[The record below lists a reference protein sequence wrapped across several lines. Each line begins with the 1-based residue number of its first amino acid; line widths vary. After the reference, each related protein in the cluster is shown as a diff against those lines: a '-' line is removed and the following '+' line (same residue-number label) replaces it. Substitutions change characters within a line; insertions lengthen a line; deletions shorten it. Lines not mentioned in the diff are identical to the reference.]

1 MISKFFLGR
10 PVFACVLSILIV
22 LVGGV
27 SLFTLPIEQYPNIV
41 PPQVQVSINF
51 PGASGEVIA
60 ETVAAPLEEQING
73 VENMIYMY
81 SQSSSSGSYVLNV
94 FFKVGADID
103 QALNNVQDRV
113 DVAMSQL
120 PDVVQKEGIIVRK
133 QTPTILL
140 AVAVESPD
148 GRYDDLF
155 VNNYTAIHLVEAIQR
170 LEGVSNAMVINAENY
185 AMRIWLR
192 PDKMAQLGISTNDVI
207 DAIQEQNKDYPLGLL
222 GMPPVVGEV
231 PLTIPVTSLGR
242 LSTPEQYEQI
252 ILRANSDGS
261 TVTIGN
267 IGTVRL
273 GSQSYMVTGQLND
286 RSAAIIAVYQDYGSN
301 ALDVAAAVKQ
311 TMKELSKRF
320 PPGLTYS
327 IPYDT
332 TTYIKVSIDEVERTL
347 FEAALLVAL
356 VVFIFLHSLRATL
369 IPVIAMVVSI
379 IGTFTGMHLLGFS
392 LNTLTLFGLVLSIG
406 IVVDDAIVVVENV
419 ERNMRVK
426 NLNSREAAL
435 AAMRE
440 VSEPIVAIV
449 FVLCAVFVPVAFIGG
464 VAGELYK
471 QFAITISISV
481 VFSGLVALTLSPVLA
496 AYFFKK
502 ARKETKLGDYFN
514 HFMGVLTNIYV
525 KGAEWLLRHW
535 IIGAAIFILSL
546 GALAFLFKIIPT
558 SFVPQEDQGYLF
570 AFADLPDPAS
580 LQRTEEVTNSVEAI
594 VMKNP
599 AVDSFIGLSGFSL
612 LNNIAQTGM
621 GTYFIDLKN
630 WKYRKTASLKAE
642 GVLEELNERFESISA
657 AQVLTLN
664 PPAIPGMGTVG
675 GYEFW
680 IVNEGEG
687 GAEELIETTQKFIEK
702 AKERPEI
709 GKLLTFL
716 DTDNMQ
722 LYADV
727 DRVKARAL
735 NVQIK
740 AVYDTLQALLG
751 SVYVNNFN
759 KYGQVF
765 QVMVQA
771 DPDYRSNLQE
781 IGNIFVKSDSGQMVP
796 LKSLVAFR
804 FSKGQNLVSRFNN
817 FPAAKLIGG
826 PGKGYSSGAGIKAL
840 QEVADEVLPLDM
852 DFAWSGIVYEAKT
865 TGGSAPLVL
874 GAALLLVFLI
884 LAALYERW
892 SLPIAILLCVPFGI
906 LGALLSILI
915 RGIDNDIYF
924 QIGLVT
930 LIALAAKNAI
940 LIVEFAIQ
948 ARKEEGLTVKEAA
961 LQGARQRFRAI
972 LMTSLTFIFGV
983 LPLVIS
989 TGAGAASRHSVGT
1002 GVMGGML
1009 FATLFGIF
1017 FIPLFYF
1024 LLDRRKGDEKR

>member
-10 PVFACVLSILIV
+10 PVFACVLSMLIV
-22 LVGGV
+22 LVGLV

-41 PPQVQVSINF
+41 PPQVQVSINY
-51 PGASGEVIA
+51 PGATGEVIA
-60 ETVAAPLEEQING
+60 DTVGAPLEAQVNG

-81 SQSSSSGSYVLNV
+81 SQSSSAGSYVLNV

-140 AVAVESPD
+140 AIAVESPD

-170 LEGVSNAMVINAENY
+170 LEGVSNAEVINAESY

-192 PDKMAQLGISTNDVI
+192 PDRMAQLGISTTDVI
-207 DAIQEQNKDYPLGLL
+207 DAIHEQNMDYPLGQL
-222 GMPPVVGEV
+222 GMPPVLGEV
-231 PLTIPVTSLGR
+231 PLTLPVTSLGR
-242 LSTPEQYEQI
+242 LSTPEEYEQI
-252 ILRANSDGS
+252 VLRANSEGA

-267 IGTVRL
+267 VATVEL
-273 GSQSYMVTGQLND
+273 GAQSYMVTGQLND
-286 RSAAIIAVYQDYGSN
+286 RSAAIIAVFQDYGSN
-301 ALDVAAAVKQ
+301 ALDVAAAVKK
-311 TMKELSKRF
+311 TMKELSARF

-332 TTYIKVSIDEVERTL
+332 TTYIRVSIDEVERTL
-347 FEAALLVAL
+347 FEAAILVAL
-356 VVFIFLHSLRATL
+356 VVFVFLQSLRATL

-379 IGTFTGMHLLGFS
+379 IGTFTGMHILGFS
-392 LNTLTLFGLVLSIG
+392 LNTLTLFGLVLAIG

-426 NLNSREAAL
+426 NLKAWDAAVT
-435 AAMRE
+435 AMRE
-440 VSEPIVAIV
+440 VSGPIIAIV

-502 ARKETKLGDYFN
+502 ERKQTKLGDYFN
-514 HFMGVLTNIYV
+514 RFMGRLTNFYV
-525 KGAEWLLRHW
+525 KGAGWLLSHY
-535 IIGAAIFILSL
+535 IVGLAIFLLAL
-546 GALAFLFKIIPT
+546 GALLFLFRIVPT

-570 AFADLPDPAS
+570 AFGNLPDPAS
-580 LQRTEEVTNSVEAI
+580 LQRTEEVTDQVVPI
-594 VMKNP
+594 VLKNP
-599 AVDSFIGLSGFSL
+599 AVESFMGLSGFSL
-612 LNNIAQTGM
+612 INNIAETQV
-621 GTYFIDLKN
+621 GTYFINLKSWN
-630 WKYRKTASLKAE
+630 ERKTAPMKAE
-642 GVLEELNERFESISA
+642 GVLHTLNEEFHSLTA
-657 AQVLTLN
+657 AQVYVIN

-680 IVNEGEG
+680 IVNEGDGSVQEL
-687 GAEELIETTQKFIEK
+687 EEATNRFIEEAEK
-702 AKERPEI
+702 RPEV
-709 GKLLTFL
+709 GKVLSFL
-716 DTDNMQ
+716 QTHDMQ
-722 LYADV
+722 IYADV

-735 NVQIK
+735 NVPIK
-740 AVYDTLQALLG
+740 SVYDTLQALLG

-771 DPDYRSNLQE
+771 GPEYRVTLE
-781 IGNIFVKSDSGQMVP
+781 ELGNIFVKADTEQMVP
-796 LKSLVAFR
+796 LKSLVTFR
-804 FSKGQNLVSRFNN
+804 FAEGQNLVSRFNN
-817 FPAAKLIGG
+817 FPATKLIGG
-826 PGKGYSSGAGIKAL
+826 PAPGYSPGQGIKAL
-840 QEVADEVLPLDM
+840 EEVAKEVLPLDM
-852 DFAWSGIVYEAKT
+852 NFSWSGIVFEAKT

-874 GAALLLVFLI
+874 GAGLLLVFLI
-884 LAALYERW
+884 MAALYERW
-892 SLPIAILLCVPFGI
+892 SLPVAILLGVPFGI
-906 LGALLSILI
+906 LGALLAILI

-940 LIVEFAIQ
+940 LIVEFAIE
-948 ARKEEGLTVKEAA
+948 ARKEEGLSVKEAA

-972 LMTSLTFIFGV
+972 LMTSFTFIFGV

-1024 LLDRRKGDEKR
+1024 LLDRRKDEKR